1 MSRKHQFRARVKN
14 INYELLED
22 YMIINDYGNIGEA
35 LDAMI
40 AEHKELSTKTWS
52 LQYVTNTVASHVN
65 HVISEELKKILLGI
79 NNTDRNT
86 QILIELLQGYM
97 QAENIKGIFTTDM
110 HTPDFFEHTK
120 QVVHERITKQKQ
132 RKDSK
137 IKWKSHQKN

>member
-14 INYELLED
+14 VNYELLED

-65 HVISEELKKILLGI
+65 HVIGEELKRILLGI

-110 HTPDFFEHTK
+110 NTPYFFEQTQK
-120 QVVHERITKQKQ
+120 VVHERITKQKQ

-137 IKWKSHQKN
+137 

>member
-14 INYELLED
+14 VNYELLED

-40 AEHKELSTKTWS
+40 AEHKELSTKTWN

-65 HVISEELKKILLGI
+65 HVISEELKRILLGI

-110 HTPDFFEHTK
+110 NTPEFFERTK
-120 QVVHERITKQKQ
+120 KVVNERITKQKQ
-132 RKDSK
+132 RKDSATK
-137 IKWKSHQKN
+137 

>member
-14 INYELLED
+14 VNYELLED

-110 HTPDFFEHTK
+110 NTPDFFKRTK
-120 QVVHERITKQKQ
+120 KVVNERITKQKQ

-137 IKWKSHQKN
+137 SK